1 MKKLLVFLMVVICL
15 ISTTGCGKNSE
26 REGNLADDND
36 VSKQIENETQKIT
49 FLESDLEKI
58 ELDYAKLNLI
68 PKKSNLY
75 FNHIDNDIL
84 YLSVLD
90 EINNPSNDLMTTTNL
105 ITYNLKN
112 KEYQIYNYDYKIRIW
127 DYIIKSDTIYF
138 TTIEST
144 NDGKIEWSLVY
155 SDLNFN
161 NQKILMQGR
170 ITDGLFSPNIILD
183 NDNIYVITMTED
195 DYSTK
200 YSFYKINSDNSIN
213 EVYRVDSSVETIAY
227 LYKVYI
233 KDENIYYISHDKTKL
248 FLNRYDYKNN
258 KKEIIF
264 STDDMSTIIFEFL
277 VMDDYTVINLTNS
290 NNDNS
295 NLILK
300 YSDGKIINVEDK
312 LFLTN
317 LKRVSDNKFLTHN
330 NDIKNNTKIFKLFNS
345 NGEVEKIFNFENLNI
360 DYKYMVYDS
369 NYIIISNYDPNE
381 LYIFDLKKLK

>member
-1 MKKLLVFLMVVICL
+1 MKKLLVFFMVAICL

-26 REGNLADDND
+26 RKGNLVDDND

-105 ITYNLKN
+105 ITYNLKT

-127 DYIIKSDTIYF
+127 DYIIKNDTIYF

-155 SDLNFN
+155 SNLNFN

-170 ITDGLFSPNIILD
+170 ITDGLSSPNIILD
-183 NDNIYVITMTED
+183 NDNIYVVTMNQD

-200 YSFYKINSDNSIN
+200 YSFYKINGDNSIN

-248 FLNRYDYKNN
+248 FLNKYDYKNN

-295 NLILK
+295 NLIFK
-300 YSDGKIINVEDK
+300 YFDGKIINVEDK

-330 NDIKNNTKIFKLFNS
+330 NDKKNNTKIFKLFNS
-345 NGEVEKIFNFENLNI
+345 NGEVEKVFNFENLSLN
-360 DYKYMVYDS
+360 YKYMVYDS
-369 NYIIISNYDPNE
+369 NYIIISNFDPNE